1 MNNQVK
7 TTNINYILENSIKDI
22 KEFFSK
28 DSKLKNFLAFAGKI
42 SPQLSLINL
51 RYLYFKRNTLSEN
64 KQIRKPTFSI
74 IKTLSQWHDIKY
86 YMLLNF
92 KEWNSPCTFLLQ

>member
-28 DSKLKNFLAFAGKI
+28 DSKLKNFLAICRQNKPAI
-42 SPQLSLINL
+42 IIN
-51 RYLYFKRNTLSEN
+51 
-64 KQIRKPTFSI
+64 
-74 IKTLSQWHDIKY
+74 
-86 YMLLNF
+86 
-92 KEWNSPCTFLLQ
+92 

>member
-64 KQIRKPTFSI
+64 KQISKPTFSI
-74 IKTLSQWHDIKY
+74 IKTLSQWHD
-86 YMLLNF
+86 LNIYAN
-92 KEWNSPCTFLLQ
+92 KDEI

>member
-64 KQIRKPTFSI
+64 KQISKTLHLSI
-74 IKTLSQWHDIKY
+74 II
-86 YMLLNF
+86 
-92 KEWNSPCTFLLQ
+92 

>member
-51 RYLYFKRNTLSEN
+51 RYLNILKEIHLSEN
-64 KQIRKPTFSI
+64 KEIRKR
-74 IKTLSQWHDIKY
+74 
-86 YMLLNF
+86 YMLKHNQNT
-92 KEWNSPCTFLLQ
+92 WVSDTT

>member
-51 RYLYFKRNTLSEN
+51 RYLNILKEIHLSEN
-64 KQIRKPTFSI
+64 KQIS
-74 IKTLSQWHDIKY
+74 KTLHV
-86 YMLLNF
+86 
-92 KEWNSPCTFLLQ
+92 EA